1 MLRPLHFRI
10 YSNPVAKLF
19 KVLFLFKTFNQINS
33 YFSSCFKT
41 KMSRKFHFFHVPF
54 SPGLH
59 WDTEKDFYCAYSK
72 MWSQNRCSH
81 LLVCLLFF
89 FLRPQSRSKSETIRD
104 TDLVSKQCWI
114 LNFHFQIFTFSVR
127 YPTKQRHKECLPY
140 QRHSTVFIHSV
151 QHEWVS
157 K

>member
-41 KMSRKFHFFHVPF
+41 KMSRKFHFFMCHFPLAFTGTQRKTFTVLIVKCGPKT
-54 SPGLH
+54 G
-59 WDTEKDFYCAYSK
+59 AVIYSFIFF
-72 MWSQNRCSH
+72 
-81 LLVCLLFF
+81 FF
-89 FLRPQSRSKSETIRD
+89 FLRPQSCSKSETIRD